1 MVLPIYFGL
10 DIGLMMLWTGLLI
23 TFGLPG
29 VVFPLVNGLIMLFTG
44 FFLTP
49 VVLPKKSLVFVA
61 CVRYVLVLGV
71 LVVVVLVVV
80 VVVVVVVVLNVV

>member
-1 MVLPIYFGL
+1 MASPIYFGL
-10 DIGLMMLWTGLLI
+10 EIGLMMLWTGLLI
-23 TFGLPG
+23 TFGLPD
-29 VVFPLVNGLIMLFTG
+29 VFFPLVNGLMMLFTG
-44 FFLTP
+44 FFMTP

>member
-1 MVLPIYFGL
+1 M
-10 DIGLMMLWTGLLI
+10 GLMMLCTGLLI
-23 TFGLPG
+23 TFGLTG
-29 VVFPLVNGLIMLFTG
+29 VVIPLVNGLMMLFTG
-44 FFLTP
+44 FFMTP

-80 VVVVVVVVLNVV
+80 VVVVVAVVLNVV

>member
-1 MVLPIYFGL
+1 
-10 DIGLMMLWTGLLI
+10 MLWTGLLI

-29 VVFPLVNGLIMLFTG
+29 VFTPLVSGLMMLFTG
-44 FFLTP
+44 FFMTP

-80 VVVVVVVVLNVV
+80 VVGVVLNVV

>member
-1 MVLPIYFGL
+1 MSPIYFGL
-10 DIGLMMLWTGLLI
+10 DIGLMMLCTGLLI
-23 TFGLPG
+23 TLGLPG
-29 VVFPLVNGLIMLFTG
+29 VVFPLVNGLMMLFTG

-49 VVLPKKSLVFVA
+49 VVLPKMSLVFDA

>member
-1 MVLPIYFGL
+1 
-10 DIGLMMLWTGLLI
+10 MMLCTGLLI
-23 TFGLPG
+23 TLGLPG
-29 VVFPLVNGLIMLFTG
+29 VFTPLVKGLMMLFTG
-44 FFLTP
+44 FFMTP

-80 VVVVVVVVLNVV
+80 VVVVV

>member
-1 MVLPIYFGL
+1 MVSPIYFGL
-10 DIGLMMLWTGLLI
+10 EIGLMMLWTGLLI

-29 VVFPLVNGLIMLFTG
+29 VVFPLVNGLMMLFTG
-44 FFLTP
+44 FFMTP

>member
-1 MVLPIYFGL
+1 M
-10 DIGLMMLWTGLLI
+10 GLMMLCTGLLI
-23 TFGLPG
+23 TLGLPG
-29 VVFPLVNGLIMLFTG
+29 VVFPLVNGLMMLFTG
-44 FFLTP
+44 FFMTP